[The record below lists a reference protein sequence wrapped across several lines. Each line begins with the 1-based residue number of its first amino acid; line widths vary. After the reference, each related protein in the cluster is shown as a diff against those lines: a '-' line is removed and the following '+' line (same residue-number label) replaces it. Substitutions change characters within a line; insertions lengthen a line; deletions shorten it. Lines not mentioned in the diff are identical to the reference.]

1 MIDEERGPSLI
12 FAAHLALSHTG
23 KVDTVLAVRD
33 LRVQLGSWT
42 IEQRQ

>member
-23 KVDTVLAVRD
+23 KVDTVLALSPVRVID
-33 LRVQLGSWT
+33 N
-42 IEQRQ
+42 